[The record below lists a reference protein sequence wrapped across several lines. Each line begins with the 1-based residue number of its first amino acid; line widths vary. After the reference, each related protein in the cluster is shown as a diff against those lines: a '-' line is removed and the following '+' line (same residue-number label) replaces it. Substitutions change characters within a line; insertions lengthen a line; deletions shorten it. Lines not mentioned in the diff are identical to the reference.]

1 MVRWGYLSPHRSVE
15 TLGTITEEL
24 SNKWV
29 SMSRSRV
36 ANEINST
43 FLQAG
48 IDFDLLLGEGGGSVM
63 DVMQFHRNQ
72 FSDVSQCVSPSQ
84 PIFQA

>member
-1 MVRWGYLSPHRSVE
+1 MVRWGDLSPHRSVE
-15 TLGTITEEL
+15 TLGTIPEEL

-36 ANEINST
+36 GNEINST

-48 IDFDLLLGEGGGSVM
+48 IGQRLMRKLVAWLLLLREKNSSP
-63 DVMQFHRNQ
+63 HR
-72 FSDVSQCVSPSQ
+72 
-84 PIFQA
+84 

>member
-1 MVRWGYLSPHRSVE
+1 MSLLCGEMVRWGYLSPHRSVE
-15 TLGTITEEL
+15 TLGTITQEL

-72 FSDVSQCVSPSQ
+72 FSDVSQCV
-84 PIFQA
+84 